1 MRQKLAVHAASTAR
15 AHFEDKVGKPAANC
29 VLPIPITDDAAAA
42 APPVKKLRRFIL
54 GIDRDPIVL
63 SIQRKQLRP
72 HPFSPVNA
80 D

>member
-1 MRQKLAVHAASTAR
+1 MTYRCDGPNKSQDSR
-15 AHFEDKVGKPAANC
+15 AGLSVDSERAN
-29 VLPIPITDDAAAA
+29 LPITDDAAAA

-54 GIDRDPIVL
+54 GIGRDPIVL